1 MTTRL
6 SPNATRQILEGLSTV
21 TRQLARASGGPE
33 DGPPMTSTQR
43 LALFETVIGGPLRL
57 SELAE
62 RMGITAPTASRAV
75 DGLVDLGLLERL
87 PDPADRRAV
96 RIDVTE
102 QGRVDVEVRKARVA
116 AALEPAVAA
125 LSEQD
130 RARLAKLLE
139 RLADELD

>member
-1 MTTRL
+1 MAQL
-6 SPNATRQILEGLSTV
+6 SLNATRQILEALSAV
-21 TRQLARASGGPE
+21 TRQLARASGGPD
-33 DGPPMTSTQR
+33 DGPAMTSTQL

-102 QGRVDVEVRKARVA
+102 SGRVDVEGRKARVA

-125 LSEQD
+125 LSAQD
-130 RARLAKLLE
+130 RARLASLLA
-139 RLADELD
+139 RLSDALEP